1 MEAFRVIMRI
11 VTAALSLY
19 MLLIMFRILL
29 TWFQGPNLGR
39 PVEIIRSLTDPYLS
53 WFRRF
58 HFLRI
63 GNFDFSVIVAIIVL
77 SVLAS
82 ITTRLA
88 SAAVVTF
95 GLVLAI
101 IIARV
106 ASAVSFFLVL
116 FLILAVVRLLG
127 SVFNANTASRFW
139 ITVDH
144 LLEPVV
150 HRVIQGVVRGRFM
163 SYRNALMLFSALI
176 VVVLLVGGFLVDALV
191 ALAGRIP
198 F

>member
-1 MEAFRVIMRI
+1 
-11 VTAALSLY
+11 

-29 TWFQGPNLGR
+29 TWVQGIHGGR
-39 PVEIIRSLTDPYLS
+39 AVEILHRITDPYLA

-58 HFLRI
+58 TFLRI
-63 GNFDFSVIVAIIVL
+63 GNFDFSIVVAIIVL

-82 ITTRLA
+82 ITARLA
-88 SAAVVTF
+88 AAAVVTF

-116 FLILAVVRLLG
+116 FLVLAVVRLIG
-127 SVFNANTASRFW
+127 IAANANTAGRFW
-139 ITVDH
+139 ITLDH
-144 LLEPVV
+144 LLEPVLHAV
-150 HRVIQGVVRGRFM
+150 MRRLARGRVM
-163 SYRNALMLFSALI
+163 NYRTALLLFSALI
-176 VVVLLVGGFLVDALV
+176 VVILVVGGFLVDALV
-191 ALAGRIP
+191 SLAGRIP

>member
-1 MEAFRVIMRI
+1 MRI

-39 PVEIIRSLTDPYLS
+39 PVEIIRSITDPYLS

-77 SVLAS
+77 SVAAS

-88 SAAVVTF
+88 AAAVVTF

-127 SVFNANTASRFW
+127 SVFNANTAGRFW

-150 HRVIQGVVRGRFM
+150 HRIVHALTRGRFI
-163 SYRNALMLFSALI
+163 SYRNALLIFSALI
-176 VVVLLVGGFLVDALV
+176 VVVLLVGGFLVDGLV
-191 ALAGRIP
+191 SLAGRIP

>member
-1 MEAFRVIMRI
+1 M
-11 VTAALSLY
+11 
-19 MLLIMFRILL
+19 
-29 TWFQGPNLGR
+29 
-39 PVEIIRSLTDPYLS
+39 
-53 WFRRF
+53 
-58 HFLRI
+58 
-63 GNFDFSVIVAIIVL
+63 L